1 MAGGTK
7 PLIEDLKAMLGP
19 KGWIDDAASL
29 EPSLVDSRG
38 VYHGATPLLVRPGT
52 TAEVAAVVR
61 LCAEA
66 GTAIVPQ
73 GGNTGRVG
81 GAVPSSAG
89 DEIVLSLS
97 RLAAIRSVDASDETI
112 TVEAGC
118 VLSAV
123 QEAADQADRLFPLS
137 LASEGTCQIGGAISS
152 NAGGTAVLRYGMMRE
167 LVLGLEVVLPDGRVW
182 DGLRR
187 LRKDNTGY
195 DLKQLF
201 IGAEGTLGVITAAVL
216 RLFPKPRETAT
227 ALVAVPDIPSALA
240 ILGPLREASG
250 GAVSAFELMPRA
262 GIDLV
267 IRHIPGCADPLDAAH
282 PWYVLAEVAAAE
294 GGARTALEASLA
306 DAIEVG
312 RASDAV
318 LAESGSQAA
327 ALWRLRETLP
337 EAETREGASIKHD
350 IAVPPSQ
357 VAAFMDR
364 ARAAVAEAV
373 PGGRF
378 ISFGHL
384 GDGNIHFNLSQPEG
398 ADPAEFLGHRKAVDR
413 IVFDIVADLG
423 GSVSAEHGVG
433 LARRAAIR
441 DYKSAVEIELMR
453 TLKTALDPHN
463 IMNPG
468 KLV

>member
-1 MAGGTK
+1 MAGDPK
-7 PLIEDLKAMLGP
+7 ALVEELKTIVGP
-19 KGWIDDAASL
+19 KGWIDDPEVLA
-29 EPSLVDSRG
+29 PSLVDSRG
-38 VYHGATPLLVRPGT
+38 TYHGATPLLVRPRT
-52 TAEVAAVVR
+52 TAEVCAVVR
-61 LCAEA
+61 RCAEA

-81 GAVPSSAG
+81 GAVPSAAG

-97 RLAAIRSVDASDETI
+97 RLAAIRSVERDDETI

-118 VLSAV
+118 TLRAV
-123 QEAADQADRLFPLS
+123 QEAAEQAGRLFPLS
-137 LASEGTCQIGGAISS
+137 LASEGTCQIGGAIST

-167 LVLGLEVVLPDGRVW
+167 LVLGLEVVLPDGRLW
-182 DGLRR
+182 EGLRG
-187 LRKDNTGY
+187 LCKDNTGY

-201 IGAEGTLGVITAAVL
+201 IGAEGTLGVITAAAL
-216 RLFPKPRETAT
+216 RLFPTTHETAT

-240 ILGPLREASG
+240 ILGPLRERSDD
-250 GAVSAFELMPRA
+250 AVSAFELIPRI

-267 IRHIPGCADPLDAAH
+267 LRHVPGCTDPMDAIH
-282 PWYVLAEVAAAE
+282 PWYVLVEVASAD
-294 GGARTALEASLA
+294 GARAALEASLA
-306 DAIEVG
+306 SAIEAG
-312 RASDAV
+312 RALDAV
-318 LAESGSQAA
+318 VAASGAQAA
-327 ALWRLRETLP
+327 ALWRLRDTIP

-350 IAVPPSQ
+350 IAVPPSR

-373 PGGRF
+373 PGVRF
-378 ISFGHL
+378 VSFGHL

-398 ADPAEFLGHRKAVDR
+398 ADGAAFLGRRETLDR

-433 LARRAAIR
+433 QARRAAIR
-441 DYKSAVEIELMR
+441 QYKSAVEIELMR
-453 TLKTALDPHN
+453 TLKNALDPHN
-463 IMNPG
+463 AMNPG

>member
-1 MAGGTK
+1 MSEVPDA
-7 PLIEDLKAMLGP
+7 LIENLKAIVGP
-19 KGWIDDAASL
+19 KGWADDAAL
-29 EPSLVDSRG
+29 IAPSLVDSRG
-38 VYHGATPLLVRPGT
+38 AYHGATPLLVRPRT
-52 TAEVAAVVR
+52 TAEVSAVVR
-61 LCAEA
+61 RCAEA
-66 GTAIVPQ
+66 GAAIVPQ

-81 GAVPSSAG
+81 GAVPSPAG

-97 RLAAIRSVDASDETI
+97 RLAAIRSVDPSDETI

-118 VLSAV
+118 VLRAV
-123 QEAADQADRLFPLS
+123 QEAADQAGRLFPLS
-137 LASEGTCQIGGAISS
+137 LASEGTCQIGGAIST

-182 DGLRR
+182 DGLRG

-216 RLFPKPRETAT
+216 RLFPTTHESAT

-240 ILGPLREASG
+240 ILGPLREQSG
-250 GAVSAFELMPRA
+250 DAVSAFELIPRV

-267 IRHIPGCADPLDAAH
+267 IRHVPGCTDPMDAIH
-282 PWYVLAEVAAAE
+282 PWYVLAEVASAD
-294 GGARTALEASLA
+294 GARAALEASLA
-306 DAIEVG
+306 SAIETG
-312 RASDAV
+312 RAHDAV
-318 LAESGSQAA
+318 LAASGAQAA
-327 ALWRLRETLP
+327 ALWRLRDTIP

-350 IAVPPSQ
+350 VAVPPSC

-364 ARAAVAEAV
+364 AQAAVAEAV
-373 PGGRF
+373 PGARF
-378 ISFGHL
+378 VSFGHL

-398 ADPAEFLGHRKAVDR
+398 ADPDEFLGRRAVVDGL
-413 IVFDIVADLG
+413 VFDIVADLG

-441 DYKSAVEIELMR
+441 QYKSAVEIDLMR